1 MNNSP
6 DLILYQAFEAV
17 PLGLA
22 VFDRNGKIA
31 FMNSNL
37 AEVMGLDPHEACGDD
52 IKGLL
57 QEKGIPSGHPLYRI
71 FAGEE
76 YTGTAAPLTDGY
88 PSYVSTK
95 IVKGDDGENAGG
107 LLILWDARG
116 WQEMEQA
123 VIKAER
129 LAIMGQLAAIALH
142 EVRNPLSALQGYLQL
157 LKRELEEGRQLE
169 YVEVMLGTLDRVN
182 ALVTNYLRLAKPGTP
197 ERRPCNMKELLSD
210 LILLYEV
217 ELKSKGINFIFSC
230 DSGLPQV
237 SLDRDQ
243 FYQVMVNIMKNAAE
257 VTPRNGEIHVG
268 LKYLKEK
275 DIAVFFVRDT
285 GPGVPKDV
293 LLRIFEPFFTTR
305 DQGTGLGL
313 YVCREIVK
321 NHGGEISIANNHDRG
336 CTVTITIP
344 CRK

>member
-1 MNNSP
+1 MNNSS
-6 DLILYQAFEAV
+6 DLILHQAFEAV
-17 PLGLA
+17 PLGIA
-22 VFDRNGKIA
+22 VFDLTGKVA
-31 FMNSNL
+31 FMNSSL
-37 AEVMGLDPHEACGDD
+37 AEVMGLDTHQACGKD
-52 IKGLL
+52 IIRLL
-57 QEKGIPSGHPLYRI
+57 QGIGIPSGHPLFRI
-71 FAGEE
+71 LTGEE
-76 YTGTAAPLTDGY
+76 YAGTVAPLTDGY

-123 VIKAER
+123 VIKAEQ

-157 LKRELEEGRQLE
+157 LKRELDEVRQLE

-182 ALVTNYLRLAKPGTP
+182 SLITTYLRLAKPGTP
-197 ERRPCNMKELLSD
+197 ERRPCDMDELLSD

-243 FYQVMVNIMKNAAE
+243 FYQVMVNILKNAAE

-275 DIAVFFVRDT
+275 DMAVFFVRDT
-285 GPGVPKDV
+285 GPGVSEDV
-293 LLRIFEPFFTTR
+293 LSHIFDPFFTTR
-305 DQGTGLGL
+305 DKGTGLGL